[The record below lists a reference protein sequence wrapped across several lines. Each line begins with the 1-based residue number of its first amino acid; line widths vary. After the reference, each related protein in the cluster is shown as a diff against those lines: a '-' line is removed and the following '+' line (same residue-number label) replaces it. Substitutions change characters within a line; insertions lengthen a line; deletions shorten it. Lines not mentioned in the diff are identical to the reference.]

1 MNITKKVV
9 EADML
14 WHAIRQEASQLV
26 ESEPMLASYFHAT
39 LLNHKNLGSALS
51 YILANKLV
59 TQVMP
64 AIEIREIARQAYE
77 ADTTIIQSAVTD
89 ILAVY
94 VRDPATNYYS
104 TPLLY
109 YKGFLSLQAYRIAHW
124 LWKQDRKSLAI
135 FLQSQIAIVF
145 GVDIH
150 PAAQIGCGVMFD
162 HATGIVIGETVVIE
176 NDVSILQS
184 VTLGGTGKE
193 NGDRH
198 PKIRE
203 GVMIG
208 AHSTILGN
216 IEIGKGAKIGAGSVV
231 LEPVPEHTTV
241 AGVPAKVVGCPDCDK
256 PALNMNQDILYEK
269 EVVSISV
276 DVDRRK

>member
-1 MNITKKVV
+1 MVAPS
-9 EADML
+9 EL
-14 WHAIRQEASQLV
+14 WLTIRQEAHLLI

-39 LLNHKNLGSALS
+39 LLNHDNIGSAIS
-51 YILANKLV
+51 YILANKLS
-59 TQVMP
+59 TEVMP
-64 AIEIREIARQAYE
+64 AIDIREVIRQAYL
-77 ADTTIIQSAVTD
+77 ADPVIIQFSITD

-94 VRDPATNYYS
+94 LRDPATSYYS

-109 YKGFLSLQAYRIAHW
+109 YKGFLALQAYRIAHW
-124 LWKQDRKSLAI
+124 LWGKNRRALAI

-150 PAAQIGCGVMFD
+150 PAARIGRGVMFD
-162 HATGIVIGETVVIE
+162 HATGIVVGETVVIE

-208 AHSTILGN
+208 ANATILGN

-231 LEPVPEHTTV
+231 LDPVPAHTTV
-241 AGVPAKVVGCPDCDK
+241 AGVPAKIVGCPGCDK
-256 PALNMNQDILYEK
+256 PALNMDQEL
-269 EVVSISV
+269 
-276 DVDRRK
+276 

>member
-1 MNITKKVV
+1 MAKKIVTHQDLWKNIRN
-9 EADML
+9 EAN
-14 WHAIRQEASQLV
+14 QLV

-39 LLNHKNLGSALS
+39 LLNHDDIGSAIS
-51 YILANKLV
+51 YILANKLS
-59 TQVMP
+59 TDVMP
-64 AIEIREIARQAYE
+64 AIDIREVIRQAYQAE
-77 ADTTIIQSAVTD
+77 PKIIKYAITD
-89 ILAVY
+89 ITAVY

-109 YKGFLSLQAYRIAHW
+109 YKGFLALQAYRIAHW
-124 LWKQDRKSLAI
+124 LWIQDRRALAT

-150 PAAQIGCGVMFD
+150 PAAKIGCGVMFD
-162 HATGIVIGETVVIE
+162 HATGIVIGETAVIE

-208 AHSTILGN
+208 ANATILGN

-231 LEPVPEHTTV
+231 LDPVPSHTTV
-241 AGVPAKVVGCPDCDK
+241 AGVPAKIVGCPDCEK
-256 PALNMNQDILYEK
+256 PALNMDQEL
-269 EVVSISV
+269 
-276 DVDRRK
+276 